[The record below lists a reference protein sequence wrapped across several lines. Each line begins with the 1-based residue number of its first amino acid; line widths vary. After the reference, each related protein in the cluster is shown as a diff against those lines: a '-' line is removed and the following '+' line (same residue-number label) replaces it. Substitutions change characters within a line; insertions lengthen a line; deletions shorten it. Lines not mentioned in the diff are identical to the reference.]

1 MKKNFR
7 YSIPDDVRVPP
18 KVLAQS
24 NNSLKGLSDEI
35 DVQRNDGM
43 PDRVIVISL
52 LMSSVKMAAVT
63 GCFAPKSMRHMFEA
77 VMERYSEDSE
87 DGT

>member
-1 MKKNFR
+1 MRKQKNYR
-7 YSIPDDVRVPP
+7 IPNGPP
-18 KVLAQS
+18 PPPEVMAQS